1 MLVSLA
7 IRDIVFIDQLD
18 LEFSPRSRLVAHHLE

>member
-18 LEFSPRSRLVAHHLE
+18 LEFSPRSRQVARHLE